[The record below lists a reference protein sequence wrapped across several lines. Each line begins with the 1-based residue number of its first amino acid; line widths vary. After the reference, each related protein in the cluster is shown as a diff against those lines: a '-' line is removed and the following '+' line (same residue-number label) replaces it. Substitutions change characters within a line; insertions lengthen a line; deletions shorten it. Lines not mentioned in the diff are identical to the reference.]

1 MGKLPVVTASPRR
14 KSRLFVSIANAR
26 FLLPLALLLAGGA
39 LSVIAVIC
47 HRLSDRL
54 FQNRRYLAYLAAR
67 LSASIMFFGALLAIP
82 LVLVIIA
89 DIFYPDY
96 QLQGDETPGP
106 MGNGGGGS
114 DLFFAFCLTLWPLGI
129 LAVRAGLA
137 NLNRSI
143 SGVSA

>member
-1 MGKLPVVTASPRR
+1 
-14 KSRLFVSIANAR
+14 VSTVNAR

-89 DIFYPDY
+89 DIFYPGY

-106 MGNGGGGS
+106 MGNGGAGHEQVPSRGIEKLGLNKRRS
-114 DLFFAFCLTLWPLGI
+114 KLTTDHLAGPKRSGQQLSLF
-129 LAVRAGLA
+129 
-137 NLNRSI
+137 
-143 SGVSA
+143 